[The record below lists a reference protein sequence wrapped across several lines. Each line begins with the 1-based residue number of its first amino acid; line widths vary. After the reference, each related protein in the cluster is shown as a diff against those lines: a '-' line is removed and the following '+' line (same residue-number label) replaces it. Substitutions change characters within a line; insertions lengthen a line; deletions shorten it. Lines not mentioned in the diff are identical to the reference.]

1 MTRKEILAV
10 AKPIL
15 FNTEMIRAIL
25 EDRKTVTR
33 RPIKLKYSNTHIQ
46 WHKDKY
52 GKCLVEMQN
61 DVEGETYGVREDGT
75 HWHHLLAMRELK
87 PPYKVGDILYV
98 RETWCKYSCLEDDLA
113 SPIADTEKYYYRA
126 DGENPTPFNRFLVQ
140 KKGYDEYSDYPLWRP
155 SIHMPKEAA
164 RIFLRV
170 TGVRVERLQDI
181 TDEQALQEGFSS
193 RAKFISAFLK
203 MYPKCTVD
211 SWVWVIEFEKV
222 EFEKVDDPS
231 EWTIII

>member
-1 MTRKEILAV
+1 MKMNRKELLSV

-15 FNTEMIRAIL
+15 FNTEMVRAIM

-98 RETWCKYSCLEDDLA
+98 RETWYYEEGWHDV
-113 SPIADTEKYYYRA
+113 TEGEPVLPSGRYLHRYVYRT
-126 DGENPTPFNRFLVQ
+126 DNPN
-140 KKGYDEYSDYPLWRP
+140 YPVDVGVGAYGWKP

-170 TGVRVERLQDI
+170 TNVYVEQLQDI
-181 TDEQALQEGFSS
+181 TDEQALKEGFSS
-193 RAKFISAFLK
+193 RTKFISAFLK
-203 MYPKCTVD
+203 MYPKCTED

-222 EFEKVDDPS
+222 EV
-231 EWTIII
+231 TQ